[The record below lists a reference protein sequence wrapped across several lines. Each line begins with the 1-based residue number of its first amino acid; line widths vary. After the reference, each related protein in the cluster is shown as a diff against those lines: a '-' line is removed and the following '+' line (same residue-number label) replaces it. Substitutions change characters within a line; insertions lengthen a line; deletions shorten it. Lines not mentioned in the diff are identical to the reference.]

1 MDQLTLKHLFIFNP
15 TLKSPKKKPSD
26 DEAQD
31 AKLLYYY
38 PEDSE
43 ILIKRSNIGIIE
55 GTLSFMEAFSKTNTN
70 FLLTELYKC
79 YYVANN
85 YEKDFIIG
93 FILEKSSPMFSYN
106 DNINTKKKWLKLLL
120 DHFYDLFSLFHVSLS
135 EFFLNKEHPDIND
148 SIPENKLNIIK
159 DFILSFKKYFEQEI
173 KLPFINNVQYF
184 PMTNTFQQA
193 VFLSVQRLHEKLP
206 EIAMSS
212 IIYEGKIIHNQL
224 PFDSFSLL
232 YNLFCNFYNNK
243 SKLNQFD
250 TNPPS
255 QIIQTINIDSNQM
268 NEQNQNMNK
277 SPFRKMFKL
286 NQNKNEFLIGIRDG
300 ESNNYDLFVPNI
312 YIRAMDEEFKLLVY
326 YYQGLLFF
334 LFFDKRFEVAK
345 KINTKVK
352 KIKTWVEKYFQPH
365 LPIFEHI
372 FLNSRDRTETFC
384 YINSINKSIRLS
396 NFIDKKGLDKKK
408 FNLLLRNIFLNN
420 EVKINSLT
428 KYKNEYFYYMKT
440 SKRKCVI
447 IFSDSMSLSQIKNEI
462 ERIKAEQFHN
472 ILLI

>member
-1 MDQLTLKHLFIFNP
+1 
-15 TLKSPKKKPSD
+15 
-26 DEAQD
+26 
-31 AKLLYYY
+31 
-38 PEDSE
+38 
-43 ILIKRSNIGIIE
+43 
-55 GTLSFMEAFSKTNTN
+55 
-70 FLLTELYKC
+70 
-79 YYVANN
+79 
-85 YEKDFIIG
+85 
-93 FILEKSSPMFSYN
+93 MFSYN

-286 NQNKNEFLIGIRDG
+286 NQNKNEYLISIIDG
-300 ESNNYDLFVPNI
+300 
-312 YIRAMDEEFKLLVY
+312 
-326 YYQGLLFF
+326 
-334 LFFDKRFEVAK
+334 
-345 KINTKVK
+345 
-352 KIKTWVEKYFQPH
+352 
-365 LPIFEHI
+365 
-372 FLNSRDRTETFC
+372 
-384 YINSINKSIRLS
+384 
-396 NFIDKKGLDKKK
+396 
-408 FNLLLRNIFLNN
+408 
-420 EVKINSLT
+420 
-428 KYKNEYFYYMKT
+428 
-440 SKRKCVI
+440 
-447 IFSDSMSLSQIKNEI
+447 
-462 ERIKAEQFHN
+462 
-472 ILLI
+472 